1 MSQKEVQVKISHQVF
16 QDAGDE
22 RYEIETTGVL
32 TIKGDSVY
40 LAYTEKID
48 DQGET
53 NVVFK
58 FSENQISLSR
68 HNVTKTRMVFRPG
81 LVEHQPYQTVAGMM
95 LLSTNTSQLDFAFDE
110 VQLAGSLDLAYA
122 LSANDQVVGQYQ
134 VALQFGPKSSILN

>member
-22 RYEIETTGVL
+22 HYEVETTGLL

-48 DQGET
+48 DEGET
-53 NVVFK
+53 KVIFK
-58 FSENQISLSR
+58 LTEKQISLSR
-68 HNVTKTRMVFRPG
+68 HNVTKTRMVFQLG

-95 LLSTNTSQLDFAFDE
+95 LLSTNTNQLDFTFDE
-110 VQLAGSLDLAYA
+110 SKQAGALDLAYA

-134 VALQFGPKSSILN
+134 VALQFGPKSSILY